1 MSKYIKLSNPIPTNN
16 VNGPQVNNKTT
27 PDIHKVTDSQSA
39 AHLFADNFLHDID
52 MPKVKKNICILQVFT
67 KLQITC
73 IHKCG

>member
-27 PDIHKVTDSQSA
+27 PHIHAVTDSQLA
-39 AHLFADNFLHDID
+39 AHLCTDNFLHDID
-52 MPKVKKNICILQVFT
+52 MPKVKKNICISQVFT